1 MRYKKWRLPIKQKKN
16 EAEIAK
22 LELSNKQEQ
31 YDRELAEAESARQ
44 AANTKI
50 FLIGGLLM
58 MLLMIFAVFKWRESK
73 NNKPLFQNRNI
84 K

>member
-1 MRYKKWRLPIKQKKN
+1 MNSPTSKR
-16 EAEIAK
+16 
-22 LELSNKQEQ
+22 Q

-73 NNKPLFQNRNI
+73 KQQAI
-84 K
+84 ISEQKYKVEQQKISSKKK